1 MGVTES
7 TRIRVYIS
15 IELDI
20 HLDGKRQG
28 VKDSSIGLEI
38 ELIKES
44 GSISVVMD
52 WFRACLAWVSMAL
65 GKLVVVL

>member
-1 MGVTES
+1 MEN

-15 IELDI
+15 IELEI
-20 HLDGKRQG
+20 NLDGKRQG

-52 WFRACLAWVSMAL
+52 WIRACLARVSMAL
-65 GKLVVVL
+65 GKLWLYYE